1 MQAFVERHRD
11 KIQAVLSCFDRLI
24 FRGHLSWV
32 SYPSA
37 MEWFLDSQGILFKDF
52 KPFVLEQAERIRVHG
67 QAVAAKARR
76 PYVYL
81 ESSGGLRMDE
91 QARTMARKDGIS
103 QGLICVFS
111 RIEPCRTYRL
121 VYAKPKPRLVSAQ
134 RKCLHLYF
142 YFLDREFGLMHV
154 KIQTW
159 FPFQIQVYLNGHDWL
174 AHKMD
179 RHHLGY
185 QRIDNAFVSL
195 ENPSRAQRLAD
206 NMLGQNWLRVLDRLA
221 RRANPLL
228 YDLFPES
235 GYYWVISQCEYS
247 TDLLFKDSG
256 SLKGLYQ
263 DLLQHAT
270 VCLSAEDVLTF
281 LGKKL
286 SPAFQGELLTD
297 FKHRK
302 LGARVKH
309 QVKANWIKM
318 YDKFGRV
325 LRIETVIQHPY
336 DFKIRRRGTCNGKTV
351 VGWFP
356 MCKRVTN
363 LRRYREISLLA
374 NTRYLEA
381 MAAVPDVSQ
390 ARTDLEQI
398 GKPVRGK
405 GRSVRALNP
414 LSNQDLELFRAV
426 LRGEH
431 ALMGFRNHDIRTRLF
446 PLSHDPDTQ
455 RRRSARVSRL
465 LKIIHGHSL
474 VAKIPRSRRWRVT
487 RKGHALMSAAV
498 RLATHELP
506 RALAA

>member
-1 MQAFVERHRD
+1 
-11 KIQAVLSCFDRLI
+11 
-24 FRGHLSWV
+24 
-32 SYPSA
+32 

-52 KPFVLEQAERIRVHG
+52 KPFVLQQAERIRIHG
-67 QAVAAKARR
+67 QAVAAKAGR

-91 QARTMARKDGIS
+91 KARAMAQKDGIS
-103 QGLICVFS
+103 RGLICVFS

-121 VYAKPKPRLVSAQ
+121 IYAKPKPRLVSAQ
-134 RKCLHLYF
+134 RKCLYLYF

-185 QRIDNAFVSL
+185 QRIDNAFVWL
-195 ENPSRAQRLAD
+195 ESPSRAQRLAD
-206 NMLGQNWLRVLDRLA
+206 NMLRQNWLRVLDGLA

-228 YDLFPES
+228 RDLFQGS
-235 GYYWVISQCEYS
+235 GYYWVISQSEYS
-247 TDLLFKDSG
+247 TDLVFKDSG

-309 QVKANWIKM
+309 QVKTNWIKM

-336 DFKIRRRGTCNGKTV
+336 DFKIRRRGTCNGKPV

-356 MCKRVTN
+356 MCKRVTTSAVIVRSRSSPTPATSRPWPSC
-363 LRRYREISLLA
+363 LTSHKPARIWTRSPSPCAARVAPSAPSTLFRIRTSSCFERSCVA
-374 NTRYLEA
+374 NTPSWAFETTTSEA
-381 MAAVPDVSQ
+381 DS
-390 ARTDLEQI
+390 
-398 GKPVRGK
+398 
-405 GRSVRALNP
+405 S
-414 LSNQDLELFRAV
+414 
-426 LRGEH
+426 
-431 ALMGFRNHDIRTRLF
+431 
-446 PLSHDPDTQ
+446 
-455 RRRSARVSRL
+455 RRPT
-465 LKIIHGHSL
+465 
-474 VAKIPRSRRWRVT
+474 IPR
-487 RKGHALMSAAV
+487 HNAAAV
-498 RLATHELP
+498 RGCHDSSRSFMAIASSP
-506 RALAA
+506 RSLALAAGASHEKATPSCRPRSGSQFTNSPKLWPPRPSPELLRNTRGICR